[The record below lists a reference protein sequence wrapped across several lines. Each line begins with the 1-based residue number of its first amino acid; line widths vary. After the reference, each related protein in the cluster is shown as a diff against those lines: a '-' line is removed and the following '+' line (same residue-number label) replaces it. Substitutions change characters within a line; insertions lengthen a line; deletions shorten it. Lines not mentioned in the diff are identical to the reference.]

1 MITQL
6 GDFFE
11 TVRVALDGLLA
22 NRLRSAL
29 TMLGVIIG
37 VAAVIAL
44 MSITAGAQEQVTS
57 QISSM
62 GTNLIVVTPAS
73 RGSVEGR
80 GANTGGQLTNDDFAA
95 LAAPGAL
102 SAAAAVVPQY
112 SVNGQIIFGGTNFG
126 VSAVGTTP
134 AYQELQSLT
143 VAGGEFLTQQDVD
156 RGAKVAVL
164 GHGIAQDLFGD
175 FDPVGQRIRLATATG
190 RTTLTVVGVLAEQ
203 GGSMF
208 NSVDSSVLVP
218 LSTAQTKLASA
229 RNALG
234 DLTLLRIDVM
244 AVSDDQV
251 DAVVDQVDAVLREA
265 HGLGAL
271 DDADFSIISQATM
284 LSAATTVTDTFTVLL
299 GAIAGISLVVGGIG
313 IMNIMLVSVTERT
326 REIGLRKAIGARRSD
341 ILLQFL
347 MEAVMLSVLG
357 GTIGI
362 LVGWGLGKLVN
373 LTGMLQSV
381 VTAQSILLAVGFSA
395 AIGLF
400 FGIYPANQ
408 AARLSPI
415 EALRYE

>member
-62 GTNLIVVTPAS
+62 GTNLIVVMPAS

-102 SAAAAVVPQY
+102 PAAAAVVPQY

-164 GHGIAQDLFGD
+164 GHGIARDLFGD

-362 LVGWGLGKLVN
+362 LVGWGLGKLVT
-373 LTGMLQSV
+373 LTGLLQSV